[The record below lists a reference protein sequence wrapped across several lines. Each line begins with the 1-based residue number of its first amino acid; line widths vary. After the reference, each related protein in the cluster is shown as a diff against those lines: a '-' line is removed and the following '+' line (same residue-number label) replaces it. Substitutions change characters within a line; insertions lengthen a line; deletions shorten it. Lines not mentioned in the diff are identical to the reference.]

1 MAKHHLPVVGGMRSS
16 VHGDG
21 TRETVH
27 PADVGGRFVNARR
40 VVYAVLVL
48 VYLIVPWLTV
58 AGRPAVLL
66 DIEQRRF
73 LLFGAVLNAQDTW
86 LLFFVLFGIGLTLIA
101 VTTVL
106 GRVWCGW
113 GCPQTVFLEG
123 VFRPLQRLIEGSRND
138 RLRREQHGWNF
149 DRAWRRVLLWS
160 IYLGLA
166 SGIAHVFLGYFVP
179 IRSLLRLIAEG
190 PAEHP
195 QAFFWVTFFT
205 GVWFFDFAWF
215 REQTCLAICPYGRL
229 QSVMTDD
236 DSLVVGY
243 DTKRG
248 EPRGKA
254 GTEGAGDCV
263 DCGRCVVVCPTGID
277 IRNGLQLDCIGC
289 TACIDACD
297 EVMDKLHRPRGL
309 VRYDSLNGLVG
320 KARRWL
326 RPRLFFYMAIA
337 ALWAVGVFFATRT
350 RTSFEANMLRLQGAP
365 YILEGTTVRNAF
377 NVHVVN
383 KLGET
388 HEFVVEPLDPPAG
401 ATFLI
406 PMRSVRLAPF
416 QGQHLPVFVT
426 LPRGQSLPG
435 GAVRL
440 RVRCVGTPHVIT
452 ASAPFLQ
459 P

>member
-1 MAKHHLPVVGGMRSS
+1 MSRHLPVVGGMRTS

-27 PADVGGRFVNARR
+27 PADVRGRFLTARR
-40 VVYAVLVL
+40 VVYGLLVV
-48 VYLIVPWLTV
+48 VYLAVPWLSV
-58 AGRPAVLL
+58 GGRPAVLL
-66 DIEQRRF
+66 DIAQRRF
-73 LLFGAVLNAQDTW
+73 LLFGAVLNAQDAW
-86 LLFFVLFGIGLTLIA
+86 LLFFVLFGVGLTLIA

-113 GCPQTVFLEG
+113 ACPQTVFLEG
-123 VFRPLQRLIEGSRND
+123 VFRPLQRLLEGSRNERLQRERKGWTLD
-138 RLRREQHGWNF
+138 RV
-149 DRAWRRVLLWS
+149 WRRTVLWS
-160 IYLGLA
+160 IYLLLA
-166 SGIAHVFLGYFVP
+166 SAIAHVFLGYFVP
-179 IRSLLRLIAEG
+179 IRSFLTMISEG
-190 PAEHP
+190 PVTHP

-243 DTKRG
+243 DKARG
-248 EPRGKA
+248 EPRGKV
-254 GTEGAGDCV
+254 GSEGAGDCV

-297 EVMDKLHRPRGL
+297 EVMDRLHRPRGL

-320 KARRWL
+320 NARRWM
-326 RPRLFFYMAIA
+326 RPRLFFYLGIA
-337 ALWAVGVFFATRT
+337 VLWAFGVFFATRT
-350 RTSFEANMLRLQGAP
+350 RTSFEANLLRLQGAP
-365 YILEGTTVRNAF
+365 YSLEGTTVRNAF
-377 NVHVVN
+377 NIHLVN

-388 HEFVVEPLDPPAG
+388 HTFVAEPLAPPAG
-401 ATFLI
+401 VTYLI
-406 PMRSVRLAPF
+406 PMTRVRLAPF
-416 QGQHLPVFVT
+416 EGAHLPVFVT
-426 LPRGQSLPG
+426 VPRGQTLPG

-440 RVRCVGTPHVIT
+440 RVRCEGTADVIT
-452 ASAPFLQ
+452 AAAPFLQ